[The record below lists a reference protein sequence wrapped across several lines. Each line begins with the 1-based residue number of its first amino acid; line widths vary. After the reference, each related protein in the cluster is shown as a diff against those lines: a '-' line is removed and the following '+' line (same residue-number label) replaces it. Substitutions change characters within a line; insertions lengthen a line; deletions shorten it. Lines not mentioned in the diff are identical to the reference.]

1 MILSITGSFN
11 NYQGLVWKFLSH
23 FVYSYVTIELLLKLL
38 EDFFEEVGNMFIF
51 QQDGAPAH
59 TAKQTQDFLQMNCP
73 DFIDK
78 DEWPPNSPDLNP
90 LDYHVWG
97 EMMTRYSSLNPKP
110 TDIDQLKEALQNIW
124 NELPQASI
132 NKAIRSFRQRLQ
144 LCIAAEGGHFEQLLV

>member
-1 MILSITGSFN
+1 MFTL
-11 NYQGLVWKFLSH
+11 
-23 FVYSYVTIELLLKLL
+23 TIRMSASE
-38 EDFFEEVGNMFIF
+38 FTRFEPI
-51 QQDGAPAH
+51 
-59 TAKQTQDFLQMNCP
+59 
-73 DFIDK
+73 
-78 DEWPPNSPDLNP
+78 
-90 LDYHVWG
+90 DYHVWG